1 MFSAECRIEC
11 SSRWRFI
18 KSICGRGKVT
28 LLALISFPC
37 VCVHCPSCCVGGCS
51 FNHKELVKE
60 KVYWVGE
67 ACGISLVGEATH
79 RMTNMHRSLLHLFR
93 ICIDTDFFP
102 LISVWKYF
110 LKCPYSSCSCYRVG
124 WHRWPFCFPITL
136 FGKRK
141 GPLFPE

>member
-1 MFSAECRIEC
+1 MLSTECQIEC
-11 SSRWRFI
+11 SSHWRFTN
-18 KSICGRGKVT
+18 SIYGCGKVT
-28 LLALISFPC
+28 LFALISFPC

-60 KVYWVGE
+60 KVYWLGE
-67 ACGISLVGEATH
+67 ACGISWLERPHTE
-79 RMTNMHRSLLHLFR
+79 LLTCTEVFC
-93 ICIDTDFFP
+93 ICLESVLILIFF

-110 LKCPYSSCSCYRVG
+110 LKCSYSSCSCYRVG